1 MKKVLSLLLILFMCF
16 ALSACNSS
24 QNAETTETTG
34 YTVSEESSS
43 TQQDENGDTEH
54 MKVLVAYFSR
64 TGENYGVGHIEKG
77 NTHIVADMITE
88 QVDADLFEISTVVP
102 YPDEYEA
109 CTETAKQEQEED
121 ARPNCQLP

>member
-54 MKVLVAYFSR
+54 MKVLVARQLTITIFTPCSPFISFHRNNRISYVICVFYLLLEFPLASLL
-64 TGENYGVGHIEKG
+64 TGL
-77 NTHIVADMITE
+77 D
-88 QVDADLFEISTVVP
+88 
-102 YPDEYEA
+102 
-109 CTETAKQEQEED
+109 
-121 ARPNCQLP
+121 